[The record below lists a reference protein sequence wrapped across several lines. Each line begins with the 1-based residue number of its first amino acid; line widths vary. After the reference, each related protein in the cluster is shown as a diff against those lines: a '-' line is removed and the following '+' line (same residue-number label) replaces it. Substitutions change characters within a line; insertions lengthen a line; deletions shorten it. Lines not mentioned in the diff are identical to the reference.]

1 MKQCTWIRLAKE
13 DIKVKN
19 KRLTHIY
26 RPGSIFRTEN
36 LMFLAIAYM
45 FTDPMITLTDMFSA
59 WETMCAGQL
68 RSMTWA
74 TGDMRV

>member
-1 MKQCTWIRLAKE
+1 MVGVFRNPHMSIFSSPL
-13 DIKVKN
+13 V
-19 KRLTHIY
+19 LFYHIY

>member
-1 MKQCTWIRLAKE
+1 MKKQAFNPYLPSWEYIPDGE
-13 DIKVKN
+13 PYD
-19 KRLTHIY
+19 
-26 RPGSIFRTEN
+26 
-36 LMFLAIAYM
+36 FLAIAYM

-68 RSMTWA
+68 RSMIWA

>member
-1 MKQCTWIRLAKE
+1 
-13 DIKVKN
+13 
-19 KRLTHIY
+19 
-26 RPGSIFRTEN
+26 
-36 LMFLAIAYM
+36 MFLAIAYM

-74 TGDMRV
+74 TGDTGSSKRNRKEKTIH

>member
-1 MKQCTWIRLAKE
+1 M
-13 DIKVKN
+13 KN

-68 RSMTWA
+68 RSMIWA
-74 TGDMRV
+74 TGDMKV

>member
-1 MKQCTWIRLAKE
+1 MPLGKGQQYSGDRNTGMVYTQCKDCLLYT
-13 DIKVKN
+13 
-19 KRLTHIY
+19 
-26 RPGSIFRTEN
+26 S
-36 LMFLAIAYM
+36 AIAYM